1 MLRTK
6 VMTRSSIFFHHNIT
20 KETHMPSDK
29 NKLSVIF
36 IFLIL
41 IAIILAINKKLK
53 SQIYEDSGV
62 YPDDQT
68 ITINLSDQPQ
78 IPWKQVDTST
88 YVVESFSAAVHGNL
102 VSFNGTFNESTDSNS
117 LLEKFF
123 CDGKICYANLKKG
136 IYFHNEREVTAYD
149 IEFSFI
155 RQLLTFSNDNF
166 AKTILD
172 DLVGIDNLKKENIK
186 KIIVDEYLNYPSGL
200 ISGIKVKDK
209 YNIIFNL
216 KNENSHFFQKVST
229 GYLPIVPVEEFDETY
244 LNWKHYPIGFG
255 KYKVVKIDLHN
266 YVFVVERV
274 SDKEDIPKFIRFIF
288 DQRDIGDI
296 KGYIGLNKQNPN
308 FDGHII
314 FPDIY
319 SSAGFLFNFKTELGA
334 NKNFRKAISLA
345 LDRQRISKSSPYG
358 EFVADDQLL
367 PASGWQKNYRAE
379 IPVQKRNIEK
389 AKSLL
394 STIPENLWK
403 DKVFNVHTFWPTSRD
418 LNQEPYIHEIK
429 EQLKEI
435 GIQINFINTDMNYTK
450 FKKDD
455 KNVLWWSGFDTSKTD
470 PNSNFAFFKKGSF
483 FDNIY
488 PDDPYLDKLFDDAT
502 KNLSKSPIF
511 TRQLS
516 QYFTENQIMVV
527 VFQVRISFLYR
538 KKRISSF
545 GNQYNPIKVLVW
557 ELKLNK

>member
-1 MLRTK
+1 M
-6 VMTRSSIFFHHNIT
+6 SH
-20 KETHMPSDK
+20 EK
-29 NKLSVIF
+29 NKLYVIV

-41 IAIILAINKKLK
+41 IAGILTINKKLK
-53 SQIYEDSGV
+53 SQLYEDSHLF
-62 YPDDQT
+62 PDDQT
-68 ITINLSDQPQ
+68 VTINLADQPQ
-78 IPWKQVDTST
+78 IPWKHIDIST

-136 IYFHNEREVTAYD
+136 ILFHNNREVTAYD

-155 RQLLTFSNDNF
+155 RQLLSFSNDNF
-166 AKTILD
+166 ARTILD
-172 DLVGIDNLKKENIK
+172 DIVGIDHLKKENLNNIY
-186 KIIVDEYLNYPSGL
+186 IDNYLKYPSGL
-200 ISGIKVKDK
+200 ISGLKVKDK

-216 KNENSHFFQKVST
+216 KHENSHFFQKIST
-229 GYLPIVPVEEFDETY
+229 GYLPIVPVEEFDDTY
-244 LNWKHYPIGFG
+244 LHWKNYPIGFG
-255 KYKVVKIDLHN
+255 KYKVVKVDLKK
-266 YVFVVERV
+266 YIFVVERFN
-274 SDKEDIPKFIRFIF
+274 DKEDIPKFIRFIF
-288 DQRDIGDI
+288 DEKDIGDI
-296 KGYIGLNKQNPN
+296 KGYVGLNKPNPN
-308 FDGHII
+308 YDGHII

-334 NKNFRKAISLA
+334 NHNFRKAISLA
-345 LDRQRISKSSPYG
+345 LDRQKISLTSPYG

-379 IPVQKRNIEK
+379 IPIQKRNVEK
-389 AKSLL
+389 SKELL
-394 STIPENLWK
+394 KKVPEHLWK
-403 DKVFNVHTFWPTSRD
+403 DKIFEIHTFWPTKRD
-418 LNQEPYIHEIK
+418 LNQESYIIEIK
-429 EQLKEI
+429 KQLKDI
-435 GIQINFINTDMNYTK
+435 GINIHFINTDMSYTK

-455 KNVLWWSGFDTSKTD
+455 RNVIWWSGFDTSKTD

-488 PDDPYLDKLFDDAT
+488 PYDPHIEKLYDDAT

-511 TRQLS
+511 TRNLS
-516 QYFTENQIMVV
+516 QYFTENHIMVV

-538 KKRISSF
+538 KNRISSF

-557 ELKLNK
+557 EFKLNK